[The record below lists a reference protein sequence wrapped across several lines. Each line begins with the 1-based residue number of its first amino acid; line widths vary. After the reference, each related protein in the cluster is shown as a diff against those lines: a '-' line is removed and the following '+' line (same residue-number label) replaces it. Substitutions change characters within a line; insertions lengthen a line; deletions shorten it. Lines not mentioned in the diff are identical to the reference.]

1 MYRFL
6 VTEYSIPLIL
16 FCLLTL
22 LTANTAANTHAI
34 STKAE
39 LFAAVQRA
47 GRGDTLLIQPGVYA
61 ISSLRVDK
69 EITLIGKGKAI
80 FQADGPGDILSIQH
94 DNVRLENLTF
104 RGTETSFM
112 KDYAAVKVEISN
124 YITITNCT
132 FENNFFGIYLSNST
146 GSVITNNRLTG
157 SGKKESSSGNGIH
170 LWNCR
175 RITVEGNTA
184 SNHRDGIYLEFTKET
199 IIKKNISTGNLRYGL
214 HFMFSD
220 SCRYTANTFNHNGAG
235 VAVMYSTNIEMTKN
249 SFSNNNGTTS
259 YGLLLKDIRQSTIA
273 ENQFT
278 KNTIAV
284 YIEASS
290 RLHFTQNILQG
301 NGTALKIM
309 ANSESNKFVS
319 NSFLN
324 NSFDVSSNSRQN
336 YNEYK
341 LNYWDTYSGYDMN
354 KDGIGDVPHSPV
366 RLSSV
371 ITAKY
376 PSSIILMRSFFMGIL
391 DMTEKIFP
399 AFTPSDLTDTEPL
412 MRRKI

>member
-1 MYRFL
+1 MFRFFF
-6 VTEYSIPLIL
+6 TEYSIPLIL

-22 LTANTAANTHAI
+22 QAVPASNTHAKH
-34 STKAE
+34 TNAD
-39 LFAAVQRA
+39 LAASVQRA
-47 GRGDTLLIQPGVYA
+47 GRGDTVY
-61 ISSLRVDK
+61 IKEGIYSVIDLRIDK
-69 EITLIGKGKAI
+69 ELTLIGKGKVI
-80 FQADGPGDILSIQH
+80 LQADGPGDIISIQH
-94 DNVRLENLTF
+94 DGVRLENLTF
-104 RGTETSFM
+104 RDTETSFM

-124 YITITNCT
+124 NITITNCT
-132 FENNFFGIYLSNST
+132 FENNFFSIYLSNSA
-146 GSVITNNRLTG
+146 GSVISHNKLTG

-175 RITVEGNTA
+175 KITLEGNTI

-199 IIKKNISTGNLRYGL
+199 GITRNKSFGNLRYGL

-220 SCRYTANTFNHNGAG
+220 SCRYTANTFNRNGAG
-235 VAVMYSTNIEMTKN
+235 VAVMYSTEIEMTRN
-249 SFSNNNGTTS
+249 SFSDNNGTSS
-259 YGLLLKDIRQSTIA
+259 YGLLLKDIRQSTITG
-273 ENQFT
+273 NQFL

-290 RLHFTQNILQG
+290 RISFTENILKG

-309 ANSESNKFVS
+309 ANSETNQFIS

-336 YNEYK
+336 YNEYRR
-341 LNYWDTYSGYDMN
+341 NYWDSYSGYDMN

-371 ITAKY
+371 VTAKY

-391 DMTEKIFP
+391 DMTERIFP

-412 MRRKI
+412 MRRKL

>member
-1 MYRFL
+1 MRPFFF
-6 VTEYSIPLIL
+6 TNFSIALIL

-22 LTANTAANTHAI
+22 QAVPATHTHDRNTNAD
-34 STKAE
+34 
-39 LFAAVQRA
+39 LFASIQRA
-47 GRGDTLLIQPGVYA
+47 GRGDTVYIHEGIYR
-61 ISSLRVDK
+61 ISNLKIDK
-69 EITLIGKGKAI
+69 ELSLIGKGKVI
-80 FQADGPGDILSIQH
+80 LQADGPGDILSIQH
-94 DNVRLENLTF
+94 DRVLIKNLTF
-104 RGTETSFM
+104 RETETSFM
-112 KDYAAVKVEISN
+112 KDFAAVKVEMSN
-124 YITITNCT
+124 YITIANCV

-146 GSVITNNRLTG
+146 GSVITDNKLTG

-175 RITVEGNTA
+175 QITVEGNTV

-199 IIKKNISTGNLRYGL
+199 GIKRNKSFGNLRYGL

-220 SCRYTANTFNHNGAG
+220 TCRYTANTFNRNGAG
-235 VAVMYSTNIEMTKN
+235 VAVMYSTEIEMTKN
-249 SFSNNNGTTS
+249 SFSDNNGTSS
-259 YGLLLKDIRQSTIA
+259 YGLLLKDIRKSTITG
-273 ENQFT
+273 NQFIR
-278 KNTIAV
+278 NTIAV

-290 RLHFTQNILQG
+290 RISFTENILQS
-301 NGTALKIM
+301 NGTALKVM
-309 ANSESNKFVS
+309 ANSETNRFIS

-324 NSFDVSSNSRQN
+324 NSFDVASNSRQN
-336 YNEYK
+336 YNEYR

-376 PSSIILMRSFFMGIL
+376 PSSIILMRSFFMGLL

-412 MRRKI
+412 MRRKL